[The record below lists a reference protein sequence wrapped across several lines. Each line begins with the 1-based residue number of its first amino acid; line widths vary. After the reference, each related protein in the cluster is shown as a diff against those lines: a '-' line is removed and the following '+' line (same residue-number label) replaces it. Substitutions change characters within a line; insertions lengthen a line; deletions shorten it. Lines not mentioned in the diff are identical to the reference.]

1 MYDIAAADADAPK
14 SPLDLIDPKRKGKI
28 ASSYPHDAAVLYLYS
43 LYAQKYGWDWVAAL
57 ARRDVWNT
65 TAGQRRGS
73 GPSGGPVDPGPRADG
88 SAVRRTGSGDRRRR
102 GGPSARRP
110 GARCGGGD
118 AVNPEQ
124 DLSHR
129 EIEVVRLLAEG
140 RSNRAIAEALYLS
153 EATVKTHLVRVH
165 RKIRVDNRAAAVS
178 AAVRRGLL
186 ELT

>member
-1 MYDIAAADADAPK
+1 MGFSFLYDIAAAGADASK
-14 SPLDLIDPKRKGKI
+14 APLDLIDPKWKGKI
-28 ASSYPHDAAVLYLYS
+28 ASSYPHDDAVLYLYS

-110 GARCGGGD
+110 GARCGGD

-140 RSNRAIAEALYLS
+140 SSNRAIAEALYLS
-153 EATVKTHLVRVH
+153 EATVKTHLARVH
-165 RKIRVDNRAAAVS
+165 RKLRVDNRAAT
-178 AAVRRGLL
+178 VRRGLL